1 MPGVEV
7 KKGTETTL
15 TCSLT
20 ELDAEV
26 TISWYLDGT
35 GPIQTVAGGEYSARK
50 LRMMSTSQ

>member
-20 ELDAEV
+20 DLDAAV
-26 TISWYLDGT
+26 TISWYLDGA
-35 GPIQTVAGGEYSARK
+35 GPIETVPGGEYPARK
-50 LRMMSTSQ
+50 LRVMSTSQ